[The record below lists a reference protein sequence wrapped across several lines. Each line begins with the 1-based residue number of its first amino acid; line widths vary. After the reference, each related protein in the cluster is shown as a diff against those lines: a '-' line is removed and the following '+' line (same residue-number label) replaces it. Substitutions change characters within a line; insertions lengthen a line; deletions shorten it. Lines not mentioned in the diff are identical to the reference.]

1 MYSNFD
7 NVRVSKHSAFEWIL
21 NYGGKCMC
29 ICSYYTHFRPYYH
42 SVDSTIKTVL
52 YIFLHWYLYSKRDV
66 CIHFVALLLHTKK
79 QSVWKCELFFMFSLL
94 MFFGFFAVSDVF
106 KSMLFG
112 NSGLMFFLS
121 NSTNA
126 WTRRW
131 RIIPSSMKHHLTC
144 VGWWLLPYPV
154 RVESKAG
161 FVNI

>member
-52 YIFLHWYLYSKRDV
+52 YIFLHWYLYGKRDV

-94 MFFGFFAVSDVF
+94 MFFVFFAVSDVF

-121 NSTNA
+121 NSQVTHHTVINETSFDLC
-126 WTRRW
+126 WLVITT
-131 RIIPSSMKHHLTC
+131 ISSAC
-144 VGWWLLPYPV
+144 
-154 RVESKAG
+154 RVESRFCEYLAH
-161 FVNI
+161 IDI